1 MIETSRYI
9 QAVVNLPEL
18 PEDQLYDYKVPKGWN
33 FIPPSGCRILV
44 PFGRRKVEAVVWGN
58 QKPTYDPEQIK
69 EIIAILDDTP
79 LLNKNQISLIE
90 WMAQRFFCRRQD
102 LLHLFSPPGSNV
114 KTEKCWRL
122 IGEPTE
128 VEEFLKNIP
137 IPDQVRSKLSEQ
149 LQKLTPEFTVF
160 PTSKPEFIPY
170 ITQLIDA
177 GLIEVSW
184 RLSKPKVRFKRALA
198 YTLVPQESIEIEK
211 TLTEKQRK
219 VYQYLSSQ
227 NKSLTSNQIL
237 SATGVST
244 SVLTALHQKGVVKKE
259 PIIIERNPFLNQ
271 PSPKPIPVLNDE
283 QRIALDQIFL
293 AITQNEPAFF
303 LLHGVTGSGKTEV
316 YLRAIDKIIKK
327 GKEAIFLVPEI
338 SLTPQTVER
347 VRARFGKD
355 VAVLHSSLSDGERFD
370 QWWRIKKG
378 KVKVVVG
385 ARSAIFAPL
394 PNLGMIIIDEE
405 HEYTYKQEEVPR
417 YHVREVAKEI
427 CRRIN
432 GILIMGSATPS
443 LESIYEVR
451 KGELKELVLSER
463 VMGRPMP
470 EIRVIDL
477 RQEFKNK
484 RFSVLSP
491 PLQREVEERLSLNE
505 QVIILLN
512 RRGYATFIICREC
525 GHVLKCPACDV
536 SLTYHQKPGILR
548 CHYCDYQATPPNI
561 CPQCR
566 SHYIRYFGHGTQRLE
581 EELKKEFPTARVARM
596 DLDSTIRK
604 GSHEK
609 LYRQLVKGEIDILL
623 GTQMVAKGLDLPKV
637 TLVGIIT
644 ADSALNLPD
653 FRAAERT
660 YQILTQASGRS
671 GRGEKPGT
679 VVIQTYNPDHYSIKS
694 LVDQEEA
701 TFYQKEL
708 FFREAADYPP
718 FTHLIRLVFSGPDL
732 TNVMTIAEQVTA
744 QVRKEIIRIEPGNKI
759 EVIGPQSAV
768 IEKIKNRFRW
778 HTLIK
783 TSKLSIFQQLLPKII
798 SEFSGKRKQGVRI
811 IIDENPYS
819 VL

>member
-1 MIETSRYI
+1 MTETSRYI

-18 PEDQLYDYKVPKGWN
+18 PEDLLYDYMVPKGWN
-33 FIPPSGCRILV
+33 FTPPSGCRILV
-44 PFGRRKVEAVVWGN
+44 PFGRRKVEAIVWGN
-58 QKPTYDPEQIK
+58 QQPTYDPEQIK

-102 LLHLFSPPGSNV
+102 LLRLFSPPGSNV

-122 IGEPTE
+122 IGTQEE
-128 VEEFLKNIP
+128 VEEFLNNIL
-137 IPDQVRSKLSEQ
+137 ISEQVRSKLSQQ
-149 LQKLTPEFTVF
+149 LQNLSPQFTVF
-160 PTSKPEFIPY
+160 PISKPEFIPY

-184 RLSKPKVRFKRALA
+184 RLSKPKVKFKKSLA
-198 YTLVPQESIEIEK
+198 YSLASQESLEIEK

-219 VYQYLSSQ
+219 VYQYLCTQ
-227 NKSLTSNQIL
+227 NKPFTSNEIL
-237 SATGVST
+237 SATSVSA
-244 SVLTALHQKGVVKKE
+244 SVLTALCQKGVVNKE
-259 PIIIERNPFLNQ
+259 SIIVERSPFLDQ
-271 PSPKPIPVLNDE
+271 PLPKPIPVLNHE
-283 QRIALDQIFL
+283 QQIALDQILL
-293 AITQNEPAFF
+293 AISQNQPAFF

-316 YLRAIDKIIKK
+316 YLRAIDKVLKK

-370 QWWRIKKG
+370 QWWRIKRG

-443 LESIYEVR
+443 LESVYAVQ
-451 KGELKELVLSER
+451 KGELMELTLSER

-470 EIRVIDL
+470 EIRVVDL
-477 RQEFKNK
+477 RQEFKNR
-484 RFSVLSP
+484 RFAVLSP
-491 PLQREVEERLSLNE
+491 PLKAEIEARLSLNE

-548 CHYCDYQATPPNI
+548 CHYCEYQATPPNI

-581 EELKKEFPTARVARM
+581 EELNKDFPTAQVARM
-596 DLDSTIRK
+596 DLDSTVRK

-637 TLVGIIT
+637 TLVGIIA

-679 VVIQTYNPDHYSIKS
+679 VIIQTFNPDHYSIKA
-694 LVDQEEA
+694 LVDQEET

-708 FFREAADYPP
+708 YFREAANYPP

-732 TNVMTIAEQVTA
+732 TNVIEVAQEVTS
-744 QVRKEIIRIEPGNKI
+744 QIKKEISKVEPGNKI
-759 EVIGPQSAV
+759 DVIGPQAAV
-768 IEKIKNRFRW
+768 IEKLKNRFRW

-783 TSKLSIFQQLLPKII
+783 ASKLLVFQQLLPRII
-798 SEFSGKRKQGVRI
+798 YEFSRKRRKGVRI